1 MNKSLFL
8 VFLILG
14 SCSSNNADTSNDG
27 EPEGSSSA
35 LTSMEGIN
43 LNEVVLPEGFQI
55 EVFARVN
62 NARSLAL
69 TESGTLFIGNRGGGT
84 VYAIRDTDG
93 DWKADEKYVIAT
105 DLRSPNGVAFKDGSL
120 YVAEISKLW
129 RYDNIEANLDN
140 PPEPVLIYD
149 DYPRDGHHGWKYIA
163 FGSDGKLYVPVGAP
177 CNICE
182 SKNEMYASITR
193 MNPDGSDREVY
204 AHGVRNTV
212 GFTWHPETGE
222 MWFTDNGRDW
232 MGNDLPPCELNRISE
247 PGQHFGYPYC
257 HGGDIKDPEFG
268 HKYPCSDF
276 VKPAQNLGPHV
287 APLGVKFC
295 TSETFPSEYKHKI
308 FIAEHGSW
316 NREPE
321 VGHTGY
327 KITMVTEENG
337 IGTAYEDF
345 ATGFLNKETNTGW
358 ARPVD
363 LIFASDGSMLV
374 SDDLAGTIFRI
385 SYAK

>member
-1 MNKSLFL
+1 MA
-8 VFLILG
+8 
-14 SCSSNNADTSNDG
+14 CSSKQQADPPSSDPIDSG
-27 EPEGSSSA
+27 E
-35 LTSMEGIN
+35 LTSTEG
-43 LNEVVLPEGFQI
+43 LRLDEVELPDGFKI

-69 TESGTLFIGNRGGGT
+69 TENGTLFIGNRGGGS

-120 YVAEISKLW
+120 YVAEISRLW
-129 RYDNIEANLDN
+129 RFDNIEENLDN

-149 DYPRDGHHGWKYIA
+149 DYPTDGHHGWKYIA
-163 FGSDGKLYVPVGAP
+163 FGPDGKLYVPVGAP

-193 MNPDGSDREVY
+193 MNPDGSGREVY
-204 AHGVRNTV
+204 VHGVRNTV
-212 GFTWHPETGE
+212 GFDWHPETGN

-232 MGNDLPPCELNRISE
+232 MGNEIPPCELNRVTE
-247 PGQHFGYPYC
+247 AGLHFGYPYC
-257 HGGDIKDPEFG
+257 HGGYIKDPEFG
-268 HKYPCSDF
+268 HKYPCNDF

-287 APLGVKFC
+287 APLGMKFC
-295 TSETFPSEYKHKI
+295 TSNSFPGPFQNMI

-316 NREPE
+316 NRDAD

-337 IGTAYEDF
+337 EGVAYEDF
-345 ATGFLNKETNTGW
+345 ASGFLDKETNTGW

-363 LIFASDGSMLV
+363 LVFASDGSMLV
-374 SDDLAGTIFRI
+374 SDDLAGTVFRI
-385 SYAK
+385 SYSGE